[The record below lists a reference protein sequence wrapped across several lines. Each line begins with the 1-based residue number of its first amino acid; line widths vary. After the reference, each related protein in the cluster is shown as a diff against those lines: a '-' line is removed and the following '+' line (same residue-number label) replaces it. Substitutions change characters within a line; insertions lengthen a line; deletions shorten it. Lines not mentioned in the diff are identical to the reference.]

1 MSAVGTQCGVR
12 STKTGL
18 KNDKFEIKIPE
29 FRGSA
34 ENSHACLVHHS
45 ENTHYLSLCA
55 NLGIIVTLLA
65 CPYHHMQLATLCKA
79 TF

>member
-12 STKTGL
+12 STKTDL

-34 ENSHACLVHHS
+34 ENSHACQMESPVSSLKVAVHRMS
-45 ENTHYLSLCA
+45 PRL
-55 NLGIIVTLLA
+55 
-65 CPYHHMQLATLCKA
+65 P
-79 TF
+79 